1 MAEKL
6 TVWPIARFA

>member
-1 MAEKL
+1 MAEKI